1 MKIYKTKGIV
11 LRRQDLGEA
20 DRILTI
26 YTANHGKVR
35 AKALGVRK
43 VLSKLGGHLE
53 LFNIVDLSLVEG
65 KGLDTITACRS
76 HESFSNLRGN
86 LRKTSLAYYVTE
98 LIDKLTLEREKDY
111 RIYRLLK
118 EVFGTLNQR
127 TPQQTDKLYL
137 IVRSFELKFLSLL
150 GYAPQLK
157 KCLAC
162 GKLIK
167 PNLNYFSLKLG
178 GLLCTRCRKQDIRS
192 TKITPNAIKT
202 IRYLLEKDFSLTAR
216 LKLDKP
222 LFKEIRN
229 IVSNFVKYIL
239 QKELKAR
246 DFVKKIEKLERFA

>member
-26 YTANHGKVR
+26 YTSKYGKVR

-65 KGLDTITACRS
+65 KGLDTITACRAQ
-76 HESFSNLRGN
+76 ESFRNLRAD
-86 LRKTSLAYYVTE
+86 LKKTSLAYYVVE
-98 LIDKLTLEREKDY
+98 LLDKLTPEKQKDY
-111 RIYRLLK
+111 RIFKLLK
-118 EVFGTLNQR
+118 EILATLNQK
-127 TPQQTDKLYL
+127 TIIGTDKLYL
-137 IVRSFELKFLSLL
+137 VIRSFELRFLSLL

-157 KCLAC
+157 KCLTC

-178 GLLCTRCRKQDIRS
+178 GLLCARCRKQDIRS

-202 IRYLLEKDFSLTAR
+202 IRYLLEKDFSLTVR

-222 LFKEIRN
+222 LFKEARN

-239 QKELKAR
+239 QRELKAR